1 MKILLLASCTAVGV
15 VVTGSAQAAGT
26 ALDVQSSRA
35 TGMASTMTA
44 HVDDSS
50 AIYFNPAGIA
60 QGKILDAQVGITPIV
75 AGYKFTNTSGGTTKL
90 PFAIVPPFHAYV
102 SGGITDDL
110 SIGIGVFTPF
120 GLTLK
125 WPGDWEG
132 RHLATTV
139 SNVNYYFNPTV
150 AYRVGPLRIGAGFQL
165 VRSTVELKR
174 KIAFGDQEGEVDL
187 GDAAWGAGA
196 NVGAQ
201 VEAVPKFLSFG
212 LHYRSAVKISFDE
225 GRAHFSNVP
234 RNLQG
239 TIHDQKVTTSL
250 VEPNSVAL
258 GVSSRPIKDLLLAV
272 DLVWFDWSKLSAVN
286 LNFPDD
292 ASRTLSTSEPKNWNN
307 TVNVHVGA
315 EGALSENWRLR
326 GGFLYDP
333 SPSPSS
339 TLAPDIPD
347 ANRLNLAAG
356 GSYVHETGFR
366 VDLGYQFLILFSKT
380 STNPA
385 LAGDYSGN
393 VNILGLSVGY
403 RTPPEKVAANVP
415 PPEPAPSAPE
425 STPPMMPPPEE
436 TKPVEPPPPP
446 PETTTPPPP

>member
-1 MKILLLASCTAVGV
+1 MNTRHLLLIASGALGV
-15 VVTGSAQAAGT
+15 FVTLPAHAAGT
-26 ALDVQSSRA
+26 ALDVQSARA
-35 TGMASTMTA
+35 TGMAASMTA

-60 QGKILDAQVGITPIV
+60 QGEGIDAMVGITGIAP
-75 AGYKFTNTSGGTTKL
+75 GYKYTNPTGGSTSL
-90 PFAIVPPFHAYV
+90 PFSVVTPFHAYV
-102 SGGITDDL
+102 SGGLTKDF
-110 SIGIGVFTPF
+110 SVGIGVFTPF

-139 SNVNYYFNPTV
+139 SNINYYCNPTV
-150 AYRVGPLRIGAGFQL
+150 AYRFGPLRVGAGLQL

-174 KIAFGDQEGEVDL
+174 KVNYGEQEGEVDL

-196 NVGAQ
+196 NIGAQ
-201 VEAVPKFLSFG
+201 FEAVPQYLSFG
-212 LHYRSAVKISFDE
+212 MHYRSAVKLSFDE

-250 VEPNSVAL
+250 VEPDSLAM
-258 GVSSRPIKDLLLAV
+258 GVSSRPIKDLLVAV
-272 DLVWFDWSKLSAVN
+272 DVVWFGWSKLGSVN
-286 LNFPDD
+286 LDFPDD
-292 ASRTLSTSEPKNWNN
+292 ASRSLSTVEAKNWNN
-307 TVNVHVGA
+307 VVNLHVGA
-315 EGALSENWRLR
+315 EGALSDHWRLR
-326 GGFLYDP
+326 GGALYDP
-333 SPSPSS
+333 SPSPSA

-347 ANRLNLAAG
+347 ANRLNLGLG
-356 GSYVHETGFR
+356 GSYMHASGFH

-385 LAGDYSGN
+385 LAGEYSGI

-403 RTPPEKVAANVP
+403 RS
-415 PPEPAPSAPE
+415 PPEPE
-425 STPPMMPPPEE
+425 SVAW
-436 TKPVEPPPPP
+436 K
-446 PETTTPPPP
+446 TTPPPSRPENFAAWKTAPASPKPAPAARR